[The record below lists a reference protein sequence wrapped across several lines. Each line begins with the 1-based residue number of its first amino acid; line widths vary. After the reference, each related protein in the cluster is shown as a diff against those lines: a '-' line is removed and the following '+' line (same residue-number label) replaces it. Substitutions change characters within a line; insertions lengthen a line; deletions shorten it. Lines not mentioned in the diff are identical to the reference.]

1 MRRRYPARALGLD
14 GEIGSLEEGKAAD
27 LAAFPL
33 ADVRGVPSFDPASAA
48 VFALAGARA
57 AFVAVAGEVLVRDGR
72 LRREDPELP
81 RRVQQSADA
90 LAAWRRA
97 DSAAR

>member
-1 MRRRYPARALGLD
+1 MPLHDPEAAL
-14 GEIGSLEEGKAAD
+14 
-27 LAAFPL
+27 
-33 ADVRGVPSFDPASAA
+33 

-57 AFVAVAGEVLVRDGR
+57 SFVAVQGEVLVREGR

-90 LAAWRRA
+90 LGAWLAA
-97 DSAAR
+97 DGGSKHP